1 MLPIVILAIEDDD
14 DRAFMSDLFISYER
28 LMMSEL
34 LKILNNVQDA
44 EDLMQTVLLKLID
57 KIPLL
62 RTFNRKRT
70 VCYIIVSCRHT
81 AITFLKKQKKVDYF
95 SFDDDSWTQS
105 DQMLCTAPS
114 VEDEIIRQEL
124 TSSVKDVWDFLD
136 ARDKFILEG
145 KYLLDKSMQELA
157 EDLEIKPESV
167 RMALTRARRH
177 FRDIAREKLV
187 L

>member
-1 MLPIVILAIEDDD
+1 MLPIVILAIDDDD

-70 VCYIIVSCRHT
+70 VCYIIASCRNT

-136 ARDKFILEG
+136 PRDKFILEG

-157 EDLEIKPESV
+157 EDLEIKPESI